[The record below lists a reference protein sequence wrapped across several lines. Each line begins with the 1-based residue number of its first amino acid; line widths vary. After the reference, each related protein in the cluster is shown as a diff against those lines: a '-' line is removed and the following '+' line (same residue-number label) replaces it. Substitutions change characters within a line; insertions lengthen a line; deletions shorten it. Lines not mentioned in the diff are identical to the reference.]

1 MTLGI
6 IALCAGIAGYFYEG
20 VLQDK
25 RETEARVRMKRVR
38 DAYMLYQ
45 VRKKGLEPANVSAL
59 RNLVAH
65 PDDIKDPWGNLFILD
80 TDSRTIISYGANGK
94 QDQSGDSMNDDL
106 IERLPPP
113 VVEEQSAQPTRSG
126 DVLPPIIARVYP
138 IGPTVQL
145 RPMVGATYTDA
156 GSGINEAAVLLTI
169 DDTDVTKDAIV
180 QAKSIQWTPTSD
192 LTEGPHKVILRLVD
206 YSNNV
211 ATKAWNFSIV
221 K

>member
-20 VLQDK
+20 LLQDK

-45 VRKKGLEPANVSAL
+45 VRKKGVEPANVSAL
-59 RNLVAH
+59 RNLVAN

-80 TDSRTIISYGANGK
+80 TDARTIVSYGANGK
-94 QDQSGDSMNDDL
+94 RDQSGDSTNDDL
-106 IERLPPP
+106 IERLPPAIL
-113 VVEEQSAQPTRSG
+113 EEQKTEQTSGG

-138 IGPTVQL
+138 LGATVQL

-156 GSGINEAAVLLTI
+156 GSGINEAAVLLTV
-169 DDTDVTKDAIV
+169 DDDDVTASAIV
-180 QAKSIQWTPTSD
+180 QAKSIQWTPTND
-192 LTEGPHKVILRLVD
+192 LAEGSHKVILRLQD
-206 YSNNV
+206 FSNNV
-211 ATKAWNFSIV
+211 VTKAWNFSIV